1 MPARKTI
8 GRVDD
13 CSLQWF
19 GAFGAFSGKEDIMNQ
34 EKSAITAA
42 RMINCVDDRHQ
53 RLFIDG
59 LLAGLSEA
67 RRLQWM
73 QLVCEMTYPDLVWKD
88 LEGWL
93 EKKFGRDPRK
103 TPREVASLCRRR
115 FRMNPKTLP
124 FLVRIAQKVKL
135 RVRARMR
142 RHPELKKI

>member
-13 CSLQWF
+13 CYLQWF
-19 GAFGAFSGKEDIMNQ
+19 GAFVAFGEKEDTMDQ
-34 EKSAITAA
+34 EKCAITAA
-42 RMINCVDDRHQ
+42 RMIKSVDDHHQ
-53 RLFIDG
+53 KLFIDG

-88 LEGWL
+88 LEAWL
-93 EKKFGRDPRK
+93 EKKFGRDQRK

-124 FLVRIAQKVKL
+124 FLVRVAQKVKL
-135 RVRARMR
+135 RVRARLR

>member
-13 CSLQWF
+13 CSLQRF
-19 GAFGAFSGKEDIMNQ
+19 GAFGAFSGKEDTMNQ
-34 EKSAITAA
+34 EKCAITAA
-42 RMINCVDDRHQ
+42 RMLNCVDDRHQ
-53 RLFIDG
+53 RLFNDG
-59 LLAGLSEA
+59 LLARLSEA

-73 QLVCEMTYPDLVWKD
+73 QLVCEMTYPELVWKD
-88 LEGWL
+88 LEAWL

-124 FLVRIAQKVKL
+124 FLVRIAQRVKL
-135 RVRARMR
+135 RVRARLR

>member
-13 CSLQWF
+13 CSIQRF
-19 GAFGAFSGKEDIMNQ
+19 GVFGAFSGKEDIMNQ

-42 RMINCVDDRHQ
+42 RMIKSVDDHHQ
-53 RLFIDG
+53 KLFIEG

-67 RRLQWM
+67 KRLQWM

-88 LEGWL
+88 LEVWL
-93 EKKFGRDPRK
+93 EKKLGRDPRK
-103 TPREVASLCRRR
+103 TPREAASLCRRR
-115 FRMNPKTLP
+115 FGMNPKTLP
-124 FLVRIAQKVKL
+124 FLVETAQRVKL
-135 RVRARMR
+135 RVRTRMR